1 MNVFEE
7 EKMLKEQVVELNSQL
22 VGLIKLCLELGN
34 KNYENNVLVKDT
46 MERLQKKKQE
56 LEDLKELMR
65 EEFSN

>member
-1 MNVFEE
+1 MNIFDK
-7 EKMLKEQVVELNSQL
+7 EKELKEQVIELNSQL

-34 KNYENNVLVKDT
+34 ENYENNVLVKDT